1 MMKLF
6 TIFAV
11 WLFAL
16 TSLHASPSWDRGTKI
31 PEGTDRANIFDLNQ
45 EDFKRQQQAGFIH
58 ALRYPVEVSG
68 LFIPYE
74 PLVRFLEADESNP
87 LRRLIANI
95 SRSRV
100 GFGNLQEMYDW
111 IGLNPYNDEHA
122 TGIYQIPY
130 PDGVRP
136 HYPMGASLVQTQH
149 GLGLS
154 FSCATCHSANL
165 FGTSVMGLTNK
176 RVRANEFFHTAK
188 KYVPM
193 VPSKLFQEAT
203 GATDQERQ
211 MFRRTKYNLGAV
223 GVKSPEALGLDTS
236 LGQVALSLARRL
248 NDEFATKSPLRE
260 QFPRYNP
267 LVGDHIADSKPMVWW
282 NLKYKN
288 RWLADGSIVS
298 GNPILTNFLWNEIG
312 RGTDLE
318 ELEGWFERNEQTIQE
333 LTVAA
338 FSTRPPP
345 YTDFF
350 GVRAINIEK
359 AKRGQKHFQESCQS
373 CHGDYQKAWDSEDAW
388 SLSDEELVRTTR
400 LIYHEETPVK
410 DVGTDPGRYQGT
422 KYFASRLNELR
433 ISKWMK
439 TVVEPQVGYVP
450 PPLDGIWAR
459 YPYFHNNSIPNLC
472 ALMTPPAKRPKTF
485 WTGPAVD
492 KERDFDQECIGY
504 PVGNAIPAQWKKD
517 KDAFFDTQRVG
528 MSNQGHYKMFL
539 HEDGSEKYDAQQKSE
554 LREFLKT
561 L

>member
-1 MMKLF
+1 MTRLAIILILLPF
-6 TIFAV
+6 
-11 WLFAL
+11 
-16 TSLHASPSWDRGTKI
+16 SLLWANPQWDRGTKI
-31 PEGTDRANIFDLNQ
+31 PEGTHRENIFDLPA
-45 EDFKRQQQAGFIH
+45 EEFKRQQQAGFIH

-74 PLVRFLEADESNP
+74 PLKNFLGADESNP
-87 LRRLIANI
+87 LKKFIADI
-95 SRSRV
+95 SRRRV

-111 IGLNPYNDEHA
+111 IGLNPFNDENA

-130 PDGVRP
+130 PDGKRP
-136 HYPMGASLVQTQH
+136 DYPMGASLVQTEH

-165 FGTSVMGLTNK
+165 FGTTVMGLTNK

-188 KYVPM
+188 KYVPLI
-193 VPSKLFQEAT
+193 PSRLFQSAT
-203 GATDQERQ
+203 GADEQERQ
-211 MFRRTKYNLGAV
+211 MFKRTKYNLGAV

-248 NDEFATKSPLRE
+248 DDEFATKSPLR
-260 QFPRYNP
+260 QRFPRYNP
-267 LVGDHIADSKPMVWW
+267 LAGDHIADSKPMVWW

-318 ELEGWFERNEQTIQE
+318 ELEDWMERNESTIKE

-338 FSTRPPP
+338 FSTKPPP

-350 GVRAINIEK
+350 GVQAINLEK
-359 AKRGQKHFQESCQS
+359 AKRGQKHFQESCQK

-388 SLSDEELVRTTR
+388 LLPADELVKTTK
-400 LIYHEETPVK
+400 LVYHEETPIK
-410 DVGTDPGRYQGT
+410 NVGTDPGRYEGT
-422 KYFASRLNELR
+422 KHFASRLNELR

-439 TVVEPQVGYVP
+439 TVVEPQEGYVP
-450 PPLDGIWAR
+450 PPLDGIWSR

-472 ALMTPPAKRPKTF
+472 ALLTPPSQRPKTF
-485 WTGPAVD
+485 WQGPAVD
-492 KERDFDQECIGY
+492 KERDFDQDCVGY
-504 PVGNAIPAQWKKD
+504 PVGEAIPSEWKEE
-517 KDAFFDTQRVG
+517 KDAFYDTRRVG
-528 MSNQGHYKMFL
+528 MSNQGHYKMLL
-539 HEDGSEKYDAQQKSE
+539 HQDGSEKYDAQQKSE
-554 LREFLKT
+554 LIEFLKT

>member
-1 MMKLF
+1 MTRLAIIF
-6 TIFAV
+6 TLLPF
-11 WLFAL
+11 
-16 TSLHASPSWDRGTKI
+16 SLLWANPQWDRGTKI
-31 PEGTDRANIFDLNQ
+31 PEGTHRENIFDLS
-45 EDFKRQQQAGFIH
+45 EEEFKRQQQAGFIH

-74 PLVRFLEADESNP
+74 PLKNFLGADESNP
-87 LRRLIANI
+87 LRKFIADI
-95 SRSRV
+95 SRRRV

-111 IGLNPYNDEHA
+111 IGLNPFNDESA

-130 PDGVRP
+130 PDGKRP
-136 HYPMGASLVQTQH
+136 DYPMGASLVQTKH

-165 FGTSVMGLTNK
+165 FGTTVMGLTNK

-188 KYVPM
+188 KYVPLI
-193 VPSKLFQEAT
+193 PSRLFQTAT
-203 GATDQERQ
+203 GADEQERQ

-248 NDEFATKSPLRE
+248 DDEFATKSPLR
-260 QFPRYNP
+260 QRFPRYNP
-267 LVGDHIADSKPMVWW
+267 LAGDHIADSKPMVWW

-318 ELEGWFERNEQTIQE
+318 ELEDWMERNESTIKE

-338 FSTRPPP
+338 FSTKPPP

-350 GVRAINIEK
+350 GVQAINLEK
-359 AKRGQKHFQESCQS
+359 AKRGQKHFQESCQK

-388 SLSDEELVRTTR
+388 LLPADELVKTTK
-400 LIYHEETPVK
+400 LVYHEETPVK
-410 DVGTDPGRYQGT
+410 NVGTDPGRYEGT
-422 KYFASRLNELR
+422 KHFASRLNELR

-439 TVVEPQVGYVP
+439 TVVEPQEGYVP
-450 PPLDGIWAR
+450 PPLDGIWSR

-472 ALMTPPAKRPKTF
+472 ALLTPPAQRPKTF
-485 WTGPAVD
+485 WQGPAVD
-492 KERDFDQECIGY
+492 KERDFDQDCVGY
-504 PVGNAIPAQWKKD
+504 PVGEAVPSEWKEE
-517 KDAFFDTQRVG
+517 KDAFYDTRRVG
-528 MSNQGHYKMFL
+528 MSNQGHYKMLL
-539 HEDGSEKYDAQQKSE
+539 HQDGSEKYDAQQKSE
-554 LREFLKT
+554 LIEFLKT